1 MLTTF
6 MRPVL
11 VDSTV
16 DLEVNSLE
24 PAHDP
29 TQKHTFTAKTWF
41 TPLIKNK
48 GNKTINDAEI
58 QLEAVNT
65 IGDVVYESEC
75 YTGTIYP
82 GGQVGCSFDLLTDGQ
97 DLTIRI
103 VSPNQMNEGNDNITF
118 NNVLEESTDIIIP
131 ALTSYVIFEE
141 PKKNGIQ
148 ITNLSTYRDSRIFT
162 LLGQ

>member
-1 MLTTF
+1 M
-6 MRPVL
+6 
-11 VDSTV
+11 
-16 DLEVNSLE
+16 DLEVNSLQ

-29 TQKHTFTAKTWF
+29 NSDTYFYGQDMVYSI
-41 TPLIKNK
+41 IKNK

-58 QLEAVNT
+58 QLDAVNT
-65 IGDVVYESEC
+65 IGEVVYESEC
-75 YTGTIYP
+75 YTGIIYP
-82 GGQVGCSFDLLTDGQ
+82 GGQVGCNFDLLTDGQ

-141 PKKNGIQ
+141 PKEWY
-148 ITNLSTYRDSRIFT
+148 TNNEFINIPDSPIFI
-162 LLGQ
+162 LLAQ

>member
-1 MLTTF
+1 MDTSHTWRQSKRRYDSCKQPS

-16 DLEVNSLE
+16 DLEVNSLQ

-29 TQKHTFTAKTWF
+29 NSDTYFYGQDMVYSI
-41 TPLIKNK
+41 IKNK

-131 ALTSYVIFEE
+131 GFNVICH
-141 PKKNGIQ
+141 I
-148 ITNLSTYRDSRIFT
+148 
-162 LLGQ
+162 